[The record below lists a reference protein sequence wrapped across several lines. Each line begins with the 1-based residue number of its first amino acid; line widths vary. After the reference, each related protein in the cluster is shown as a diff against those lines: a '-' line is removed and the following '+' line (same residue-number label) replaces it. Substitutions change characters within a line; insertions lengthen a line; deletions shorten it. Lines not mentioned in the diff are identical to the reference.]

1 MAKEIYLYSGIYDFT
16 AEAVISQIND
26 NMGSQV
32 TIRANSNG
40 GSVMAGYGIA
50 AKMAEHGDVTIKVD
64 GSADSM
70 MAFLLMFAKNV
81 EALDVSTFT
90 LHRAATPSWYIPTSS
105 DVIALAKMND
115 DLKAKMLQKIN
126 PDKFSE
132 VTSYTIDEM
141 FDPNKRIEIEIN
153 AEQAKAIGLVQKINP
168 LTPAQAEAFNK
179 RIALAFTEN
188 NNSHKKMTKE
198 EIKSK
203 FPEAY
208 HAIVAEGVSTEKD
221 RVEACLAFIDID
233 PEGVKKAIEA
243 GTQLSLKQMSE
254 FAKKAFSA
262 ERLSSIGGEA
272 TKAIDLGAE
281 KPELAA
287 KAKNIA
293 DFEASVQNTL
303 NLIK

>member
-16 AEAVISQIND
+16 AESVISQIND
-26 NMGSQV
+26 NMGSHV

-179 RIALAFTEN
+179 RIALAFNEP
-188 NNSHKKMTKE
+188 NNSHKKMTSE

-203 FPEAY
+203 HPEAY
-208 HAIVAEGVSTEKD
+208 NAIMALGAESEKD
-221 RVEACLAFIDID
+221 RVGSIMAFVEVD
-233 PEGVKKAIEA
+233 PVGVKAAIEA
-243 GTQLSLKQMSE
+243 GKALTETQRSE
-254 FAKKAFSA
+254 FAIKAFSA
-262 ERLSSIGGEA
+262 QRVSGIEKDSTKDLS
-272 TKAIDLGAE
+272 LGAE
-281 KPELAA
+281 KPEVAA
-287 KAKNIA
+287 KAKSLA
-293 DFEASVQNTL
+293 DFEAAVKN
-303 NLIK
+303 NLLTY